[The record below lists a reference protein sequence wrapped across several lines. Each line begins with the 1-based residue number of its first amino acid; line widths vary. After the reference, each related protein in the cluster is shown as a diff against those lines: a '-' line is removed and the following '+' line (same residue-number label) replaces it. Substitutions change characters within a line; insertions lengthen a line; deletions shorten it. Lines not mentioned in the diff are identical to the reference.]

1 MLMMRGC
8 FSRALLHLLAVAVS
22 VVNTQSFDAPY
33 QSGVIQN
40 TESLSSLSSVGCTV
54 CHVGGIG
61 YHTTIAHISSC
72 KGPYLFVGALSH
84 KSSTFLIGA
93 YALATEVKLETDSN
107 SPHLSNGAYW
117 HFNPRDSFG
126 FSENTILNK
135 ISSHTEEHSIAHLSW
150 TIDKNV
156 KTENLRGVK
165 IGEKMMTYHIFDC
178 PGNC

>member
-1 MLMMRGC
+1 MRRTKVESYRIQSHYQV
-8 FSRALLHLLAVAVS
+8 FPALDALCATLVGS
-22 VVNTQSFDAPY
+22 VT
-33 QSGVIQN
+33 IQL
-40 TESLSSLSSVGCTV
+40 SLTYRLVKV
-54 CHVGGIG
+54 LI
-61 YHTTIAHISSC
+61 
-72 KGPYLFVGALSH
+72 FFGALSH

-93 YALATEVKLETDSN
+93 YALATQVMLETDSD

-156 KTENLRGVK
+156 KTENLRGIK
-165 IGEKMMTYHIFDC
+165 IGEKEMTYHIFNC